1 MESILNNNEIT
12 PKDLE
17 KMKNSPFV
25 INGAYTVEDLIE
37 IHYLKLDHAEKMIKY
52 WRWSCN
58 ICNSK
63 LTTADNHQAHLT
75 TDEHKENK
83 RLKMNELCTM
93 DLKELRKKYESTN
106 IVQILKEEENF
117 GLVM

>member
-1 MESILNNNEIT
+1 MESMLNDNEIN
-12 PKDLE
+12 PEQLL

-25 INGAYTVEDLIE
+25 KNGAYTIEDLIE
-37 IHYLKLDHAEKMIKY
+37 IHYLKLDHAEKMKKY

-63 LTTADNHQAHLT
+63 LATLENHQAHLT
-75 TDEHKENK
+75 TDEHNK
-83 RLKMNELCTM
+83 NMRLKMKELCIM
-93 DLKELRKKYESTN
+93 DLQELRKKYESTN
-106 IVQILKEEENF
+106 IVQILKEEENV